1 METLQGTNSIPTEKR
16 YLQADHVVLREEGNE
31 WGILFDADNG
41 EGFAVEPVAVFIW
54 KQLDGKKTVGDI
66 IHLIKQNFA
75 GLPDDDIVAG
85 NCCDFIDQLVEQG
98 LVTVEI

>member
-1 METLQGTNSIPTEKR
+1 METVQEVHSNQTGKK
-16 YLQADHVVLREEGNE
+16 YLPVSHAVLRQEGNE

-41 EGFAVEPVAVFIW
+41 EGFAVDPVAVFIW

-66 IHLIKQNFA
+66 IHLIKQNFIGA
-75 GLPDDDIVAG
+75 PDDVTIAC
-85 NCCDFIDQLVEQG
+85 NCNEFINQLVEQK